1 MTEAAGRRLAA
12 VDGLRAI
19 AALSVLVYH
28 AWLYTLPTV
37 DAGRTETAL
46 DHAIH
51 ELRLGLVLFFVL
63 SGFLLFG
70 PWVRSVLDGTP
81 GPRLRPYA
89 VRRAARI
96 LPAYYLAVLG
106 SIALLWPISDS
117 AGVRLPPAEDLWLFA
132 VFGQNLRASTLLTL
146 DPPMW
151 TLAVEVAFYLC
162 LPLLGWLAL
171 RQRRLLTRPSRA
183 ALCVVPLLFGAL
195 GLTWNW
201 VLADEYHLDLGMLN
215 KQLPAMAPYFALGM
229 LAAVLAHGRS
239 PSRRVV
245 WPLLAL
251 GCAAVVVDALLAI
264 DEATR
269 GSRALWLRIWRDDL
283 AAAGF
288 AVILAV
294 VATARVPLR
303 LLATRPLDWLGK
315 VSYGVYLWH
324 VPLLLALRAAGVLP
338 SGWFAATLVV
348 LVPTLLVAGA
358 SWHWVEQPVQAA
370 ARRRTRRPVTDAPS
384 AALPAQ
390 QQRA

>member
-1 MTEAAGRRLAA
+1 VTEADGRRLGAI
-12 VDGLRAI
+12 DGLRAI

-28 AWLYTLPTV
+28 AWLYTLPSV
-37 DAGRTETAL
+37 DAGSTDSGL

-81 GPRLRPYA
+81 GPRWRPFA

-96 LPAYYLAVLG
+96 LPAYYVAVLG
-106 SIALLWPISDS
+106 SIALLWPI
-117 AGVRLPPAEDLWLFA
+117 AGRPGVRLPPAEDLWLFG

-151 TLAVEVAFYLC
+151 TLAVEVSFYLC

-171 RQRRLLTRPSRA
+171 RQRAMLARPSRA
-183 ALCVVPLLFGAL
+183 ALCLVPLLFGAL
-195 GLTWNW
+195 GLGWNW
-201 VLADEYHLDLGMLN
+201 ALSDQYQLDLEMLN

-251 GCAAVVVDALLAI
+251 GCAAVAADALLAI

-294 VATARVPLR
+294 VATARIPLR
-303 LLATRPLDWLGK
+303 VLAARPLPWLGK
-315 VSYGVYLWH
+315 VSFGVYLWH
-324 VPLLLALRAAGVLP
+324 VPLLLALRTAGALP

-358 SWHWVEQPVQAA
+358 SWHWLEKPVQDA
-370 ARRRTRRPVTDAPS
+370 ARRRTRRHAP
-384 AALPAQ
+384 AAAARLPAQ

>member
-1 MTEAAGRRLAA
+1 VTEAQGRRLGAI
-12 VDGLRAI
+12 DGLRAI

-37 DAGRTETAL
+37 DAGRTASTL
-46 DHAIH
+46 DDVIH
-51 ELRLGLVLFFVL
+51 EFRLGLVLFFVL
-63 SGFLLFG
+63 SGFLLFA

-81 GPRLRPYA
+81 GPWVRAYA

-96 LPAYYLAVLG
+96 LPAYYVAVLG
-106 SIALLWPISDS
+106 SIALLWPISGDV
-117 AGVRLPPAEDLWLFA
+117 GVRLPPAEDLWLFG

-162 LPLLGWLAL
+162 LPVLGWLAL
-171 RQRRLLTRPSRA
+171 RQRVLVRRPSRA
-183 ALCVVPLLFGAL
+183 LLCLVPLVFGGL
-195 GLTWNW
+195 GLAWNW
-201 VLADEYHLDLGMLN
+201 VLADEYQLDLGMLN

-229 LAAVLAHGRS
+229 LAAVLVHGRS
-239 PSRRVV
+239 PTRRVV
-245 WPLLAL
+245 WPLLVV
-251 GCAAVVVDALLAI
+251 GSAAVAADALLAI

-294 VATARVPLR
+294 TATAHTPLR
-303 LLATRPLDWLGK
+303 ALATRPLAWLGK

-324 VPLLLALRAAGVLP
+324 VPLLLALRSAGLLP
-338 SGWFAATLVV
+338 SGWLGATVVV
-348 LVPTLLVAGA
+348 LGPTLLIAAA
-358 SWHWVEQPVQAA
+358 SWHWLEAPILEA
-370 ARRRTRRPVTDAPS
+370 ARRRTGRPAADGPA

>member
-1 MTEAAGRRLAA
+1 MTEPEGRRLAA
-12 VDGLRAI
+12 IDGLRAI
-19 AALSVLVYH
+19 AAVSVLVYH

-37 DAGRTETAL
+37 DAGRTDSAL

-81 GPRLRPYA
+81 GPRVRAYA

-106 SIALLWPISDS
+106 SIALLWSIPDS
-117 AGVRLPPAEDLWLFA
+117 PGVRLPPAEDLWLFA
-132 VFGQNLRASTLLTL
+132 VFGQNFRDATLLTL

-171 RQRRLLTRPSRA
+171 RQRAVLRRPSRL
-183 ALCVVPLLFGAL
+183 ALCLVPLLFGGL

-201 VLADEYHLDLGMLN
+201 VLSDEYHLDLGMLN
-215 KQLPAMAPYFALGM
+215 KQLPAMAPYFAVGM

-239 PSRRVV
+239 PSRRVM
-245 WPLLAL
+245 WPLLAV

-303 LLATRPLDWLGK
+303 LLALKPLDRLGK
-315 VSYGVYLWH
+315 VSYGIYLWH
-324 VPLLLALRAAGVLP
+324 VPLLLALRAAGILP
-338 SGWFAATLVV
+338 SGWFAATLMV
-348 LVPTLLVAGA
+348 LVPTLLISAA
-358 SWHWVEQPVQAA
+358 SWKWVEQPVQEA
-370 ARRRTRRPVTDAPS
+370 ARRRTRRPAGDAAA